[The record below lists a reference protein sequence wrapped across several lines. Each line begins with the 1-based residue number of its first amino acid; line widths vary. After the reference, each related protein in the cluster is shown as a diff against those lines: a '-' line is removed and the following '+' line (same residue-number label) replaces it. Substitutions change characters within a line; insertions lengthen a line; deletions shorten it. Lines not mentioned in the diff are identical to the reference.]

1 MPSVVVE
8 RRGGVLEIILNR
20 PEILNAVNRETIA
33 ALADAVAEAAEDR
46 AARVVLLRGAGTHFC
61 AGGDITMFA
70 DLIRLPRT
78 ERQTA
83 LYRIVD
89 TLHPLLVRMR
99 HMPKPVVAV
108 VQGAAAGFGLSLVL
122 AADLALAAEDTV
134 FTSGYI
140 HLGTSPDGG
149 MTATLP
155 HVVGIKRAAELMLLG
170 DRFDAQRALA
180 LGLVNRVVP
189 ADALETEAAAL
200 AARLAAGPRDC
211 CRRRSA
217 TPSTPSYGAR
227 RRALPPVRQPRILPR
242 VSAPLSTSAGRC
254 SPAKGE
260 TVMRKYR
267 RVLRAALI
275 ALVGAGALSGCY
287 YDPYTGYWYAYPPYY
302 PYPMAYPYGP
312 GYPYPYPPGP
322 RPGAG
327 QVPAPG
333 YGPGPGPDPG
343 QGYAP
348 GSLPPTN
355 APVQQSPL
363 PPPS

>member
-170 DRFDAQRALA
+170 DRFDAQSALA

-189 ADALETEAAAL
+189 ADTLETEAAAL
-200 AARLAAGPRDC
+200 AARLVAGPAHAYGRTKGLLQATIGDAFDAQL
-211 CRRRSA
+211 RRETESFAACAA
-217 TPSTPSYGAR
+217 TEDFAEGVRAFVDKR
-227 RRALPPVRQPRILPR
+227 RPVF
-242 VSAPLSTSAGRC
+242 S
-254 SPAKGE
+254 GE
-260 TVMRKYR
+260 
-267 RVLRAALI
+267 
-275 ALVGAGALSGCY
+275 G
-287 YDPYTGYWYAYPPYY
+287 
-302 PYPMAYPYGP
+302 
-312 GYPYPYPPGP
+312 
-322 RPGAG
+322 
-327 QVPAPG
+327 
-333 YGPGPGPDPG
+333 
-343 QGYAP
+343 
-348 GSLPPTN
+348 
-355 APVQQSPL
+355 
-363 PPPS
+363 